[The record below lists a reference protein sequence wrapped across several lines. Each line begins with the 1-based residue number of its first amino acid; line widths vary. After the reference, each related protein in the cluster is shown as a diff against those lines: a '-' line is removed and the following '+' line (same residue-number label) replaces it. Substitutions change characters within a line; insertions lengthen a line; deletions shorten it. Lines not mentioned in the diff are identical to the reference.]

1 MPKGTN
7 TFQSV
12 VSSTKKKA
20 IWALVRK
27 IPRGRVMTYG
37 GVAEKLELEGVTAR
51 VVGWAMSE
59 SPDDVPW
66 WRVVNSKGQCSVDR
80 DRRVKRQ
87 QRKLEAEGIEFSPAG
102 TLSLR
107 QYQV

>member
-1 MPKGTN
+1 MSGTKN
-7 TFQSV
+7 
-12 VSSTKKKA
+12 KKHA

-27 IPRGRVMTYG
+27 IPRGRVMSYG
-37 GVAEKLELEGVTAR
+37 GVAEKLQLEGVTAR

-80 DRRVKRQ
+80 DQRVKRQ
-87 QRKLEAEGIEFSPAG
+87 QRKLEAEGIVFSPAG
-102 TLSLR
+102 TLPMRKYRWGS
-107 QYQV
+107 